1 MCSTLFLTIFF
12 PFGILYN
19 RGRSRKG
26 VWKDMKTIRAAK
38 SGYIISS
45 ITFCIAGIILMLRP
59 DISARVLCYLSGGL
73 LIVCGIMKLIGYWS
87 RDPYRLAFQFDLA
100 FGLLSL
106 VMGLVM
112 VLHPSSVIRLVYFAI
127 GVVALTDGLLKLQTA
142 LDARR
147 FGIRK
152 WWLITLTAVL
162 TSLLGLLL
170 ILDPFAGGSL
180 LLTMAGLTLLLEG
193 ILNLCVGICTVKVMK
208 KEMSRMLPGE
218 ELW

>member
-1 MCSTLFLTIFF
+1 
-12 PFGILYN
+12 
-19 RGRSRKG
+19 
-26 VWKDMKTIRAAK
+26 MKTIQAAK

-45 ITFCIAGIILMLRP
+45 LAFCAAGIFLVVYP
-59 DISARVLCYLSGGL
+59 EVSARALCYLVGGL
-73 LIVCGIMKLIGYWS
+73 LIVCGVMKLVGYWS
-87 RDPYRLAFQFDLA
+87 RDPYQLAFQFDLA

-112 VLHPSSVIRLVYFAI
+112 VLHPFSVIRLVYFAI
-127 GVVALTDGLLKLQTA
+127 GIVALTDGLLKLQTA

-152 WWLITLTAVL
+152 WWLIIAAAVL
-162 TSLLGLLL
+162 TSLFGLLL
-170 ILDPFAGGSL
+170 ILDPFAGGMW
-180 LLTMAGLTLLLEG
+180 LLTMAGLTMLLEG

-218 ELW
+218 EL